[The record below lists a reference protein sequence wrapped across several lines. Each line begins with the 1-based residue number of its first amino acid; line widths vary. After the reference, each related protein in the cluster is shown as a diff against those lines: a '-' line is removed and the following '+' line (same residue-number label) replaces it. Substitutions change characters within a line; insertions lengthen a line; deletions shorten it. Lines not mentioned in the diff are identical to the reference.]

1 MLLGWEAKTQGR
13 EKGGE
18 AAHGGD
24 CRGKGQKNHAW
35 AVSWGKNSLNGS
47 RGVTS
52 SLHTWGCS
60 EVLLSRKNWAELGS
74 GR

>member
-1 MLLGWEAKTQGR
+1 MLLDWEAKTQGR

-24 CRGKGQKNHAW
+24 CRGKKEFEGQKNHVW

-52 SLHTWGCS
+52 S
-60 EVLLSRKNWAELGS
+60 
-74 GR
+74 